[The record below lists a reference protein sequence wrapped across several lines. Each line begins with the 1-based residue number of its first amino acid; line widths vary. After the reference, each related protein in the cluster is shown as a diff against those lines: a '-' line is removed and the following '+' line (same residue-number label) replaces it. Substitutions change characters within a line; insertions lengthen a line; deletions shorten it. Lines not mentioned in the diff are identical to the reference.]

1 MKRIGIYGGSF
12 DPIHLGHMHLAIQ
25 AKEQLDLNKV
35 LFVPAKYQPFK
46 LDKEVSSEKH
56 RIDMLCAALEGIENM
71 EISFIE
77 LSNNEISYT
86 INTLMR
92 IKESYNEEECE
103 IFFILGTDAFI
114 TIELWHKSEELL
126 KNFSFAIGHRPGY
139 KEDELKTC
147 IDRIREVYNTN
158 IVLLN
163 NKRLLISSTEIKQK
177 VKAGISI
184 ENLVPKA
191 VERYIYENELYK

>member
-114 TIELWHKSEELL
+114 TIELWHKSEDLL